1 MLIWFLCVCIFFFS
15 SRRRHT
21 SCALVTGV
29 QTCALPLFRSSHQL
43 GRAQRLEE
51 SGHGRYIE
59 FVKSSFPRGLRL
71 DGLKVVIDC
80 ANGAAY
86 HVAPRVLYELGAEV
100 VPIGVYPDGFNIN
113 QRCGATDPARMQE
126 AVVTHGADFGTI

>member
-1 MLIWFLCVCIFFFS
+1 MRISDWSSDVCS
-15 SRRRHT
+15 SD
-21 SCALVTGV
+21 L
-29 QTCALPLFRSSHQL
+29 
-43 GRAQRLEE
+43 
-51 SGHGRYIE
+51 HGRYIE

-126 AVVTHGADFGTI
+126 AVVTHGADFGIALDGDADRAILARSEEHTSELQSLMRIPYAV